1 VNIDVEHLE
10 TLLAIVDAGSFEDA
24 SIDLGITP
32 SAVSQRIKALE
43 NRVGAILVVR
53 SRPVVPTEQ
62 GYKVLRYARQM
73 SLLSTEFARELSA
86 GKPLSIALG
95 VNSDSLSTWFG
106 PIFEELAE
114 IDDLSIEI
122 LRADENRGLELLRTG
137 RVSAVVTATAEALQ
151 GCVSKKL
158 GAMRYR
164 AAASPRIID
173 RYLSQRA
180 PEQLV
185 KTPMVVFDREDPLQ
199 YAMLERAAGT
209 GSRPTAAVHHIPD
222 SLKYVSAIEA
232 GMGWGMIPELQL
244 PQAAGVQVVHEQWF
258 ADVPLYL
265 QRWAVDSDLLNK
277 IDGILVT
284 AARHS
289 GLHLIA

>member
-1 VNIDVEHLE
+1 MNIDVEHLE
-10 TLLAIVDAGSFEDA
+10 TLLAIVDAGSFDDA

-43 NRVGAILVVR
+43 NRMGAILVVR

-73 SLLSTEFARELSA
+73 SLLSAEFARELA
-86 GKPLSIALG
+86 ADKPLSIALG
-95 VNSDSLSTWFG
+95 VNSDSLSTWFD
-106 PIFEELAE
+106 PVFEQLAE
-114 IDDLSIEI
+114 IDDLSVEI
-122 LRADENRGLELLRTG
+122 LRTDENRGLELLRTG
-137 RVSAVVTATAEALQ
+137 RVSAVVTATPEPLQ
-151 GCVSKKL
+151 GCISKKL

-164 AAASPRIID
+164 AAASPRIIK
-173 RYLSQRA
+173 RYLHHKT
-180 PEQLV
+180 PEELA

-199 YAMLERAAGT
+199 YDMLERVAGA
-209 GSRPTAAVHHIPD
+209 GSRPSGAVHHIPD
-222 SLKYVSAIEA
+222 SLKYVSAVEA

-244 PQAAGVQVVHEQWF
+244 PQATCVQTIHDQWF

-265 QRWAVDSDLLNK
+265 QRWAVDSSLLNK
-277 IDGILVT
+277 IEGILVT
-284 AARHS
+284 AARRS

>member
-1 VNIDVEHLE
+1 MNIDVEHLE
-10 TLLAIVDAGSFEDA
+10 TLLAVVDAGSFDDA

-43 NRVGAILVVR
+43 NRLGAILVVR
-53 SRPVVPTEQ
+53 SRPVIPTEQ

-73 SLLSTEFARELSA
+73 SLLSTEFAHELA
-86 GKPLSIALG
+86 ADKPQSIALG

-106 PIFEELAE
+106 PVFEQLSE
-114 IDDLSIEI
+114 IENLSVEI
-122 LRADENRGLELLRTG
+122 IRTDENRGLELLRTG

-151 GCVSKKL
+151 GCTSKKL

-164 AAASPRIID
+164 AAASSRIIS
-173 RYLSQRA
+173 RYLQQRS
-180 PEQLV
+180 PEELV
-185 KTPMVVFDREDPLQ
+185 RTPMVVFDREDPLQ
-199 YAMLERAAGT
+199 YDMLERLAGT
-209 GSRPTAAVHHIPD
+209 GSRPTSVVHHIPD

-244 PQAAGVQVVHEQWF
+244 VQAKKLEVLHEQWF

-265 QRWAVDSDLLNK
+265 QRWAVDSIILNK
-277 IDGILVT
+277 IDSILVT
-284 AARHS
+284 AARQS